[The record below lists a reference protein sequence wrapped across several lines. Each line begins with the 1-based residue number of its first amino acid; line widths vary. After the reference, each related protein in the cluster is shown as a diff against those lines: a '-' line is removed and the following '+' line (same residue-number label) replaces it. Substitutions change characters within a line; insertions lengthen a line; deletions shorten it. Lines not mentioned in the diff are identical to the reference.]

1 MTFKELQNKIK
12 KEKPLVH
19 AITNPISINQC
30 ANTAISMGAMP
41 IMAEHPREV
50 QEITRTARALLLN
63 LGNITDVRMQSIKLS
78 SKVAVKENIPIIID
92 AVGVACSTLRYNFL
106 SKMLKDII
114 PTLIKGNYSE
124 IYALDNTTYR
134 SNGVNA
140 ESDLRIEKVGESAVK
155 LAKKYHC
162 LILATGETDIITDGE
177 RMFYIHNG
185 HPRLSSI
192 TGTGCMLGMLCS
204 VFLSVHTDVQAVCMA
219 TAMLGIC
226 GEIAS
231 CNNGNE
237 SFMTGLM
244 DNLSLLTDTDFE
256 NAVRMEEMAIEK
268 L

>member
-41 IMAEHPREV
+41 IMAEHPNEV
-50 QEITRTARALLLN
+50 EEITRTARALLLN
-63 LGNITDVRMQSIKLS
+63 LGNITEVRMQSIKLS

-124 IYALDNTTYR
+124 IYALDNTAYR
-134 SNGVNA
+134 SHGVNA
-140 ESDLRIEKVGESAVK
+140 QPDLCAETIEKSAVN
-155 LAKKYHC
+155 LAKKHHSFV
-162 LILATGETDIITDGE
+162 LATGKTDIVTDGK

-204 VFLSVHTDVQAVCMA
+204 VFLSVHTDIQAVCMA

-226 GEIAS
+226 GEQAS
-231 CNNGNE
+231 IQQGNG

-244 DNLSLLTDTDFE
+244 DNLSLFTDTDFE

>member
-12 KEKPLVH
+12 KEKPLIH

-63 LGNITDVRMQSIKLS
+63 LGNITDVRMQSMLLS

-124 IYALDNTTYR
+124 IYALDNTAYR
-134 SNGVNA
+134 SHGVNA
-140 ESDLRIEKVGESAVK
+140 QPDLCAETIEKSAVN
-155 LAKKYHC
+155 LAKKHHSFV
-162 LILATGETDIITDGE
+162 LATGKTDIVTDGK

-231 CNNGNE
+231 CNNGNG

-256 NAVRMEEMAIEK
+256 NAVRMEEVTIEK
-268 L
+268 I

>member
-1 MTFKELQNKIK
+1 MTFKELQNEIK

-155 LAKKYHC
+155 LAKKHHSFV
-162 LILATGETDIITDGE
+162 LATGKTDIVTDGK

-192 TGTGCMLGMLCS
+192 TGTGCMLGVLCS

-256 NAVRMEEMAIEK
+256 NAVRMEEVTIEK
-268 L
+268 I

>member
-1 MTFKELQNKIK
+1 MTFKELQNEIK

-41 IMAEHPREV
+41 IMAEHPNEV
-50 QEITRTARALLLN
+50 EEITRTARALLLN
-63 LGNITDVRMQSIKLS
+63 LGNITEVRMQSIKLS

-162 LILATGETDIITDGE
+162 LILATGETDIVTDGK

-185 HPRLSSI
+185 HPRLSSV

-204 VFLSVHTDVQAVCMA
+204 VFLSVHTDIQAVCMA

-226 GEIAS
+226 GEQAS
-231 CNNGNE
+231 IQQGNG

-256 NAVRMEEMAIEK
+256 NAVRMEEVTIEK
-268 L
+268 I

>member
-1 MTFKELQNKIK
+1 MTFKELQNEIK

-63 LGNITDVRMQSIKLS
+63 LGNITDVRMQSMLLS

-92 AVGVACSTLRYNFL
+92 AVGVACSTLRHNFL
-106 SKMLKDII
+106 SAMLKDIS

-124 IYALDNTTYR
+124 IYALDNTAYR
-134 SNGVNA
+134 SHGVNA
-140 ESDLRIEKVGESAVK
+140 QPDLCAETIEKSAVN
-155 LAKKYHC
+155 LAKKHHSFV
-162 LILATGETDIITDGE
+162 LATGKTDIVTDGK

-185 HPRLSSI
+185 HPRLSSV

-204 VFLSVHTDVQAVCMA
+204 VFLSVHTDIQAVCMA
-219 TAMLGIC
+219 TAMLGIY
-226 GEIAS
+226 GEQAS
-231 CNNGNE
+231 IQQGNG

-256 NAVRMEEMAIEK
+256 NAVRMEEVTIEK
-268 L
+268 I

>member
-12 KEKPLVH
+12 KEKPLIH

-30 ANTAISMGAMP
+30 ANTAISLGAMP

-50 QEITRTARALLLN
+50 SEITRTARALLLN
-63 LGNITDVRMQSIKLS
+63 LGNITDVRMQSMLLS
-78 SKVAVKENIPIIID
+78 LKVAVKENIPIVID

-106 SKMLKDII
+106 SEMLKDIS

-124 IYALDNTTYR
+124 IYALDNTSYR

-140 ESDLRIEKVGESAVK
+140 DPDLSNKAIGKSAMN
-155 LAKKYHC
+155 LAQKHHC
-162 LILATGETDIITDGE
+162 LILATGETDIITDGK

-185 HPRLSSI
+185 HPRLSSV

-204 VFLSVHTDVQAVCMA
+204 VFLSVHTDIQAVCMA
-219 TAMLGIC
+219 TAMMGIC
-226 GEIAS
+226 GEQAS
-231 CNNGNE
+231 SQQG
-237 SFMTGLM
+237 SGGFMIGLM
-244 DNLSLLTDTDFE
+244 DKLSLLTATDFE
-256 NAVRMEEMAIEK
+256 NAVQMEEGTIEK